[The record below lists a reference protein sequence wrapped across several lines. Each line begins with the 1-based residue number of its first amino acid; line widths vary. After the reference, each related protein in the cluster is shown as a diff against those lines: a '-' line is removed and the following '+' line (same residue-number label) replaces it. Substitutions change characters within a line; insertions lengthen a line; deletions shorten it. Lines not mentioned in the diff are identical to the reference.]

1 MPDPRILDEIAQRL
15 SQAMPAGVK
24 SLQEDVDRNLRG
36 ALASALERLDL
47 VTREEFEVQAAV
59 LARTREK
66 LDSMSARVAEL
77 ERRVLGKSP
86 QDNAG
91 DASGED
97 MDGG

>member
-1 MPDPRILDEIAQRL
+1 MRDPKLLEDIARRL
-15 SQAMPAGVK
+15 SDAVPAGVK
-24 SLQEDVDRNLRG
+24 SLQEDLDKNLRG

-66 LDSMSARVAEL
+66 LDAMSARVAEL
-77 ERRVLGKSP
+77 ERRVLGKSA

-91 DASGED
+91 DTSGED

>member
-1 MPDPRILDEIAQRL
+1 MPDPKLLDEIAQRL

-24 SLQEDVDRNLRG
+24 SLQSDLDKNLRG

-66 LDSMSARVAEL
+66 LDAMHARVVEL
-77 ERRVLGKSP
+77 ERQVLRKRP
-86 QDNAG
+86 QDTAADG
-91 DASGED
+91 SSED